1 MNTDWQ
7 QFLES
12 RGAVIQDG
20 QVTHFGDAAAEIRHS
35 GTGPIL
41 ADLSHLSLIRFAGED
56 AQPFLQG
63 QLSNDVRLLNG
74 HNSQWSGYCTP
85 KGRMLA
91 SFLLWQNAENSY
103 LMQLP
108 ASLREA
114 IQKRL
119 TLFVLRSKVKV
130 SDESDH
136 WIRLGV
142 AGPGAEAAV
151 RAAAGGAPADVHGLI
166 SLDAAAV
173 VRLQGD
179 CFELL
184 IAPARAPEI
193 WNKIAATC
201 KPCGSGRWEW
211 HLIRAGVATVLPA
224 TQEEFVPQMA
234 NFELIGGV
242 NFKKGCYPGQEI
254 VARTQYLGKLKR
266 RMYLARLPAGTSPA
280 PGDAL
285 YSADMQEQSS
295 GIVVNAQPAP
305 DGGFDLLAVIQTS
318 SAETEAIHWKTL
330 DGPVLQLKTLPYAI
344 PA

>member
-151 RAAAGGAPADVHGLI
+151 RAAAGGAPADVHG
-166 SLDAAAV
+166 
-173 VRLQGD
+173 
-179 CFELL
+179 
-184 IAPARAPEI
+184 
-193 WNKIAATC
+193 
-201 KPCGSGRWEW
+201 
-211 HLIRAGVATVLPA
+211 
-224 TQEEFVPQMA
+224 
-234 NFELIGGV
+234 
-242 NFKKGCYPGQEI
+242 
-254 VARTQYLGKLKR
+254 
-266 RMYLARLPAGTSPA
+266 
-280 PGDAL
+280 
-285 YSADMQEQSS
+285 
-295 GIVVNAQPAP
+295 
-305 DGGFDLLAVIQTS
+305 
-318 SAETEAIHWKTL
+318 
-330 DGPVLQLKTLPYAI
+330 
-344 PA
+344 